1 MQPDQQPDPQKNGN
15 GICERARGSLYNVSL
30 GRAVPARCKSWRCE
44 ACRPAKARRVMRRFT
59 RGHWKKF
66 LTITMPPG
74 HGWPKRPNLR
84 YQAAALRRLWR
95 GLHQHFGDFE
105 AAWIREIG
113 AVTNCICKKRGWHDP
128 APYSELN
135 PVARGAFHEL
145 LDCQC
150 GAGGERLHLHA
161 VVSIERWI
169 DPQLLSRLATRAG
182 FGFVDVRAVRS
193 AGVRDYLTEYL
204 AKAPPPGAGA
214 RLPRADAALQRQ
226 HPRARNRAPALA
238 LVERTLRLRPP
249 ARPHQQPTRASPHLV
264 ERPRRPN
271 AAHLQRHRTP

>member
-1 MQPDQQPDPQKNGN
+1 
-15 GICERARGSLYNVSL
+15 
-30 GRAVPARCKSWRCE
+30 
-44 ACRPAKARRVMRRFT
+44 MRRFT

-204 AKAPPPGAGA
+204 AKAPPPGAESTSPRGRGA
-214 RLPRADAALQRQ
+214 TTSTSPSPKPCACPGAGRT
-226 HPRARNRAPALA
+226 HP
-238 LVERTLRLRPP
+238 TT
-249 ARPHQQPTRASPHLV
+249 PTACSTSS
-264 ERPRRPN
+264 
-271 AAHLQRHRTP
+271 AAHARKPSSGGTTPTSKRCSPTTPPDPLTKIPPPRSARGESPGCEPRSGFLHRRATHPFTSSPTTTPLHHRTRHA